1 MSCSRA
7 CSSDT
12 SDLRSPKQIVKDL
25 HTHRDAIARHR
36 DALRELKDE
45 INEHLDSFDRGL
57 EELDYAI
64 DALSDLA

>member
-1 MSCSRA
+1 MTRSRD
-7 CSSDT
+7 CHSENSN
-12 SDLRSPKQIVKDL
+12 LRSPKQIVKDL
-25 HTHRDAIARHR
+25 HSHRDAIARHR

-64 DALSDLA
+64 DALSELA